1 MDGYADD
8 SVRVGIEVGPPAKG
22 LGGNRAFLDVLGA
35 AGEALLA
42 DELQYARQIA

>member
-8 SVRVGIEVGPPAKG
+8 GVRVGIEVGPPAKG
-22 LGGNRAFLDVLGA
+22 LGGNRVLLYVLSP